1 MEDTRVVTVPDSTPR
16 HLVNLGSSRGHPQ
29 WADIHLGINNFPQK
43 SQGCVSFVAA
53 EAVLSS
59 PIAEALAASTVKV
72 AGRDVLGSW
81 KVLISLGAAPLLY
94 GLYAFIATAVM
105 IRAGAP
111 LKYRLWTPFVVA
123 SALPFIGYAALKF
136 GEAGMDVLKYDV
148 NHEPSLRQLILTS
161 QITTATD
168 SVSSARASA
177 YAEPVEGHERGIV
190 QRARSVDQ

>member
-1 MEDTRVVTVPDSTPR
+1 MEDIRVVTVPDFTPR
-16 HLVNLGSSRGHPQ
+16 HLVDLGSSRSHPQ
-29 WADIHLGINNFPQK
+29 WTDIHFSIHNLPQK
-43 SQGCVSFVAA
+43 SQRCVSCAAA
-53 EAVLSS
+53 EAVLNS

-136 GEAGMDVLKYDV
+136 GEAGMDVLKYEV
-148 NHEPSLRQLILTS
+148 RPESSLRQS
-161 QITTATD
+161 
-168 SVSSARASA
+168 
-177 YAEPVEGHERGIV
+177 
-190 QRARSVDQ
+190 